1 MVIRQYFLLVLL
13 FFVSAFT
20 KLHSQLCNGSLGDPI
35 INITFGSGA
44 NPGPALTTT
53 TNLQY
58 VPFDCPLDG
67 SYTVRSNTSQCF
79 LSSWYNLNTDHTGD
93 ANGYFMLVN
102 ASLQKSE
109 FYLDTIKGL
118 CPGTTYEYAAWIINV
133 LLSSAC
139 GGNGINPNL
148 TFNIEKT
155 DGTVLQTY
163 STGDITTSTYPAWK
177 QYGFFFTTPA
187 DAADVVVRIR
197 NNSFGGCGNDLAIDD
212 ITFRACGAKISPFF
226 VETGGIMKELCE
238 GDNADV
244 TMSCNISA
252 GYNNPSYQWQQSV
265 DNGNTY
271 TDIPGAE
278 AATYVKSI
286 TPAVPVGSYLYRIIV
301 AEGTNIHLPSC
312 RVASVALTIRVNGIP
327 ASATKSNSPVCEG
340 AALILSTSGGSEY
353 VWTSTNSF
361 SASGASVTIN
371 NAQLSDSGKY
381 YVNVTS
387 AAGCR
392 QTDSTVV
399 SVIPGPH
406 AVTAFNSKT
415 ICQGDSILLNSSG
428 GTSYLWSP
436 SAGLSSAVIADPLA
450 KPADTTIY
458 TVVVQNENGCKD
470 SATTTINVSAA
481 PKADAGPDKDVA
493 EGQSVQLSGGIGG
506 NNTSY
511 TWSPGIYLNDIH
523 SLQPV
528 VNPSNDITYHLTVS
542 SNDGCGISD
551 DSVRVHV
558 FKTVIIP
565 NAFSPNG
572 DGIND
577 TWNIKALNSYNDYE
591 LSVYSR
597 YGQIVFTTKNY
608 SNPWDGSFNG
618 KLLPVATYYY
628 LLDLKQGL
636 PKLKGFVVI
645 LR

>member
-1 MVIRQYFLLVLL
+1 MAIKRYFLIFFLL
-13 FFVSAFT
+13 SAFT

-44 NPGPALTTT
+44 DPGPALTTT

-58 VPFDCPLDG
+58 VPFDCPNDG

-79 LSSWYNLNTDHTGD
+79 LSSWHNLNSDHTGD
-93 ANGYFMLVN
+93 ANGYFMLIN

-109 FYLDTIKGL
+109 FYIDTIKGL

-155 DGTVLQTY
+155 DGTILQTY
-163 STGDITTSTYPAWK
+163 NTGDITASAYPTWK

-187 DAADVVVRIR
+187 DAADVVVRIS
-197 NNSFGGCGNDLAIDD
+197 NNQVGGCGNDLAIDD
-212 ITFRACGAKISPFF
+212 ITFRACGAKLSPFF
-226 VETGGIMKELCE
+226 IENQGSVKELCE

-244 TMSCNISA
+244 TMSCTISA
-252 GYNNPSYQWQQSV
+252 GYNNPSYQWQQST
-265 DNGNTY
+265 DNGNTF

-278 AATYVKSI
+278 AATFVKSV
-286 TPAVPVGSYLYRIIV
+286 TPAIPSGSYLYRIIV

-327 ASATKSNSPVCEG
+327 ASATRSNSPVCEG
-340 AALILSTSGGSEY
+340 APLILSTSGGSEY
-353 VWTSTNSF
+353 VWTRTNSF

-399 SVIPGPH
+399 SVLPGPH
-406 AVTAFNSKT
+406 AVTAFTSKT

-436 SAGLSSAVIADPLA
+436 SAGLSSAVIADPIA
-450 KPADTTIY
+450 KPADTTMY
-458 TVVVQNENGCKD
+458 AVVVQSQNGCKD
-470 SATTTINVSAA
+470 SATITINVSEA
-481 PKADAGPDKDVA
+481 PKADAGPDKNVA
-493 EGQSVQLSGGIGG
+493 EGQSVQLSGSADG

-511 TWSPGIYLNDIH
+511 TWSPGMYINDIQ
-523 SLQPV
+523 SLQPIV
-528 VNPSNDITYHLTVS
+528 SPSSDITYYLTVS
-542 SNDGCGISD
+542 SNDGCGISA
-551 DSVRVHV
+551 DSVKVHV

-572 DGIND
+572 DGVND

-608 SNPWDGSFNG
+608 SNRWDGSFNG
-618 KLLPVATYYY
+618 KPLPVGTYYY
-628 LLDLKQGL
+628 LLDLKQRL